1 MLKLK
6 RNTLSVALW
15 SALVA
20 VSTGVR
26 AEPAEEPAKSDEAKA
41 KEAKE
46 KEKEATELA
55 AVTVTGIRS
64 GIEKSIDVKM
74 DSDKIVEVISSED
87 LGKLPDISIAD
98 SIARLPG
105 LAAQRVAGRA
115 STISIRG
122 LSGDYGT
129 TLMNGRE
136 QVSVGDNRTVE
147 FDQFPSELV
156 NQVVVYKTPD

>member
-15 SALVA
+15 SALLA
-20 VSTGVR
+20 LSTGVR
-26 AEPAEEPAKSDEAKA
+26 AETDPAPADEPAKSDDAAKAERDAKA
-41 KEAKE
+41 KEEARKKE
-46 KEKEATELA
+46 QATELA
-55 AVTVTGIRS
+55 GVTVTGIRS
-64 GIEKSIDVKM
+64 GIERSVDVKM
-74 DSDKIVEVISSED
+74 DSDQVVEVVSAED

-105 LAAQRVAGRA
+105 LAAQRVAGRP
-115 STISIRG
+115 STLSIRG

-147 FDQFPSELV
+147 FDQYP
-156 NQVVVYKTPD
+156 